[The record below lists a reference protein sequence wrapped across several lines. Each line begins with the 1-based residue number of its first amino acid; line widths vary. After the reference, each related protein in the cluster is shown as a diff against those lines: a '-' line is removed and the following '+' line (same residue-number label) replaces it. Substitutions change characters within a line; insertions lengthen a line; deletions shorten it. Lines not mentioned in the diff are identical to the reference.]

1 MKEPRRAD
9 AAPRSTRSQS
19 VGSLP
24 GPFGLGGAGLGA
36 SGLEASGLE
45 ASDFVG
51 SRVLAGRWQQALR
64 AERALGWV
72 LWTAL
77 AAVLFL
83 VSR

>member
-1 MKEPRRAD
+1 M
-9 AAPRSTRSQS
+9 
-19 VGSLP
+19 GSLP
-24 GPFGLGGAGLGA
+24 GPFGLEVSSFA
-36 SGLEASGLE
+36 
-45 ASDFVG
+45 G

-83 VSR
+83 VSQ

>member
-24 GPFGLGGAGLGA
+24 GPFGLGA

-45 ASDFVG
+45 ASDFAG

>member
-1 MKEPRRAD
+1 MQNHRQPESASRR
-9 AAPRSTRSQS
+9 TGSQS

-24 GPFGLGGAGLGA
+24 GPFGFEVSSFA
-36 SGLEASGLE
+36 
-45 ASDFVG
+45 G

-83 VSR
+83 VSQ

>member
-1 MKEPRRAD
+1 LDTSSFA
-9 AAPRSTRSQS
+9 
-19 VGSLP
+19 
-24 GPFGLGGAGLGA
+24 
-36 SGLEASGLE
+36 
-45 ASDFVG
+45 G

-72 LWTAL
+72 LWSAL